1 MILQPMAANNPR
13 RDLSIRV
20 AWLYHERELTQQEI
34 ADRLGISRSTI
45 SRILTEAEREGII
58 RVVITQPL
66 PEVAQLAEALIER
79 YGLAGAIVGPAT
91 YGDSPALAAAI
102 ATARR
107 LESIAAS
114 GSVTIAAGWG
124 RTIALSARETRP
136 IPTSDVTLVD
146 ASGHTTT
153 DDTTAAVEV
162 TNTLA
167 RKFDARVMH
176 MPSPGF
182 APSAEI
188 TKNFLS
194 SPPVAQTLKR
204 ARSAD
209 VILASVGIIGC
220 DSLLVAEGFMT
231 EEAMTEVT
239 AAGAVGEVFGWYFD
253 AHGASVEAPTLH
265 PVALTLDELRSASR
279 VIGVA
284 GGTEKVEAIRGAI
297 AAGIL
302 DELAIDET
310 LAEALLKE

>member
-1 MILQPMAANNPR
+1 MAEDTTR
-13 RDLSIRV
+13 QDLAIRV
-20 AWLYHERELTQQEI
+20 AWLYHDRELTQQEI
-34 ADRLGISRSTI
+34 ADRLGLSRSTV

-66 PEVAQLAEALIER
+66 PEAARLAEALIQR
-79 YGLAGAIVGPAT
+79 YELAGAIVGIALD
-91 YGDSPALAAAI
+91 GESPALAAAI

-124 RTIALSARETRP
+124 RTIALSASETRP
-136 IPTSDVTLVD
+136 IPTSEVILVD
-146 ASGHTTT
+146 AFGHTTT

-176 MPSPGF
+176 VPSPGF
-182 APSAEI
+182 APSTEI
-188 TKNFLS
+188 AGTFLS
-194 SPPVAQTLKR
+194 SPPVARALKK

-209 VILASVGIIGC
+209 VILVSVGIIGC
-220 DSLLVAEGFMT
+220 GSLLVAEGFMT
-231 EEAMTEVT
+231 EEAMT
-239 AAGAVGEVFGWYFD
+239 AATDGGAVGEVFGWYFD
-253 AHGASVEAPTLH
+253 ADGNSVAAPTLH
-265 PVALTLDELRSASR
+265 PIALTLDDLRKASR

-284 GGTEKVEAIRGAI
+284 GGIEKTEAIRGAI

-302 DELAIDET
+302 DEVAIDET
-310 LAEALLKE
+310 LAEALLEE